1 MVLQGVYIPRV
12 FCKLYVSVKEEK
24 RGKEE
29 AYELIGRLARLV
41 PNHDLWQTLSVHL
54 DFVSERHAS
63 LQRARQV
70 TGLIVPEQLSYDHQ
84 LSLVCLFRV
93 TKTKKKAHLTF
104 SKDPSLTFKSSILFS
119 ATSNLYRGQTTQ
131 STDSRVNSG
140 QCCLLSQVHTPS
152 RTSMSGLHFSQYT
165 LPR

>member
-29 AYELIGRLARLV
+29 EADELIGRLARLL
-41 PNHDLWQTLSVHL
+41 PNHHLSQTLRVHL

-70 TGLIVPEQLSYDHQ
+70 TGIIVPEQLSYDHQ
-84 LSLVCLFRV
+84 LSLVCLLRV

-104 SKDPSLTFKSSILFS
+104 SKDPSLTFKSSMLFS
-119 ATSNLYRGQTTQ
+119 ATSNLYRGPNH
-131 STDSRVNSG
+131 SK
-140 QCCLLSQVHTPS
+140 
-152 RTSMSGLHFSQYT
+152 Y
-165 LPR
+165 